1 MKYLTILSIVCIA
14 LACNSNN
21 DKVTEEK
28 PQVALTKSVNSDAFN
43 ASFGKLMTDYFKL
56 KDAFIAEKEADVDAL
71 AKALM
76 TDADSLLL
84 GELKADSAIVGTA
97 NTLAK
102 SISGE
107 LKGLLGEKKLDEKRQ
122 SFRMLSEQL
131 YTLINTVQ
139 YDREKVYHQY
149 CPMAFNDEG
158 AYWLSNSDK
167 IQNPYLPKTMLICGE
182 VKDSLGAIRKQ

>member
-182 VKDSLGAIRKQ
+182 VKDSLGTIKKQ

>member
-1 MKYLTILSIVCIA
+1 MRYLAIISVVVFA
-14 LACNSNN
+14 LACSSNN
-21 DKVTEEK
+21 DKVAEEK
-28 PQVALTKSVNSDAFN
+28 PQIALTKSVNSNAFN
-43 ASFGKLMTDYFKL
+43 SSFGKLMADYFKL
-56 KDAFIAEKEADVDAL
+56 KEAFITEKEADVDAF

-76 TDADSLLL
+76 TNADSLLL
-84 GELKADSAIVGTA
+84 SELKADSAIVGTA
-97 NTLAK
+97 VTLTK

-122 SFRMLSEQL
+122 SFRMISEQL

-139 YDREKVYHQY
+139 YDREKVYHQF

-182 VKDSLGAIRKQ
+182 VKDSLGAIIKQ